1 MKNMVQVCCIAEK
14 IKIQFWRNKSLSG
27 FMKMKLVLFVLII
40 LPFCLQAQQ
49 KNNTNKF
56 TISGFV
62 RDSLSGETLIGAT
75 IAVSGKTKGI
85 SSNQYGFYSLT
96 LEEGDYILAC
106 SFIGFQPKLIA
117 VRLDGNKQLNIELL
131 PKVNL
136 SQEVI
141 VSTKKRDA
149 NVKNAQMGKFT
160 LPIEQIKT
168 IPAFLG
174 EVDLL
179 KTIQLLPGI
188 RNAGEGSAG
197 LYVRG
202 GGPDQNLILLDDAPV
217 YNTGHLFGF
226 FSIFNSDAI
235 KNVSLI
241 KGGMPAQYGGRL
253 SSVLD
258 VAMKEGN
265 NQKFQVDG
273 GVGLIASRLS
283 IQGPIKK
290 DKASFI
296 VSARRT
302 YIDALTKPFVK
313 KTSQFNGSGYYFYD
327 LNAKVNYRFSN
338 KDHLYLSGYFGRDV
352 FDFVNGRQSLNVN
365 IPWGNATGTLRWNH
379 VFNKRLF
386 GNTTAVYNDYN
397 FAFKAAQNNFEVK
410 LASGIRDV
418 SLKQD
423 FDLYPF
429 TGHKVKFGGIYTFHK
444 FTPSVVSG
452 KQDSVVFKP
461 NNAQIKFANE
471 AAVYVQ
477 DDWEI
482 NDKLKINGGLRY
494 SFFQQVGKYKIY
506 KNDANGNHLDSTVF
520 GKGEAVK
527 TYGGFEPRITIRYAL
542 NDETSIKASYTRNL
556 QYIHLVSNAGT
567 TLPTDIWVPSTYKV
581 KPQISDLYAA
591 GLFKNFKDNTYETSL
606 ELYYKDMR
614 NQIEYE
620 EGYTPNTLED
630 TENFFTFGKG
640 WSYGAELFVNKTKGK
655 LTGWVGYTLSWTWRK
670 FGALNFG
677 EKYPAK
683 YDRRN
688 DLSVVASYEV
698 NKKWKVSAVFV
709 YGSGNA
715 ATLPQRFYIIDGILT
730 QEYSR
735 INQYRLPAYHRLD
748 VSAILTPKKNEGRK
762 WKTEW
767 VFSIY
772 NTYSRQNPYFI
783 YFDQEGSSLNGTL
796 KVQAKQ
802 VSLFPIIP
810 AVTWN
815 FKF

>member
-1 MKNMVQVCCIAEK
+1 MK
-14 IKIQFWRNKSLSG
+14 IK
-27 FMKMKLVLFVLII
+27 LFLLLLIMV
-40 LPFCLQAQQ
+40 PFFIKAQ
-49 KNNTNKF
+49 NRF
-56 TISGFV
+56 TISGFIK
-62 RDSLSGETLIGAT
+62 DSLNGETLIGAS
-75 IAVSGKTKGI
+75 IAVQGKTKGI
-85 SSNQYGFYSLT
+85 SSNQYGFYSIT
-96 LEEGDYILAC
+96 LEEGEYI
-106 SFIGFQPKLIA
+106 FISSYIGYQPKILQIK
-117 VRLDGNKQLNIELL
+117 LDGNKQLNFNLL
-131 PKVNL
+131 PKISL

-141 VSTKKRDA
+141 VTSKKRDA

-160 LPIEQIKT
+160 LPIEQIKS

-235 KNVSLI
+235 KNVTLI

-258 VAMKEGN
+258 ISMKEGN
-265 NQKFQVDG
+265 NQKYQIEG
-273 GVGLIASRLS
+273 GIGLIASRLS

-302 YIDALTKPFVK
+302 YIDALTKPFIK
-313 KTSQFNGSGYYFYD
+313 PGSQFYGSGYYFYD
-327 LNAKVNYRFSN
+327 LNAKVNYKFSE
-338 KDHLYLSGYFGRDV
+338 KDRLYLSGYFGRDV
-352 FDFVNGRQSLNVN
+352 FDFANGKQSLKVN

-379 VFNKRLF
+379 VFNKKLF

-397 FAFKAAQNNFEVK
+397 FTFKAAQNNFEIQ

-418 SLKQD
+418 SIKQD

-429 TGHKVKFGGIYTFHK
+429 TGHKIKFGGIFTYHK

-452 KQDSVVFKP
+452 KQDSVVFNP
-461 NNAQIKFANE
+461 NNAQTKFANE
-471 AAVYVQ
+471 AAVYLQ

-482 NDKLKINGGLRY
+482 SDKIKINAGLRY
-494 SFFQQVGKYKIY
+494 SWFQQIGAYKIY
-506 KNDANGNHLDSTVF
+506 TTDANGNRTDSTVF
-520 GKGEAVK
+520 KRGEAVQ
-527 TYGGFEPRITIRYAL
+527 TYGGLEPRLTLRYAL
-542 NDETSIKASYTRNL
+542 NDETSLKASVTRNL

-581 KPQISDLYAA
+581 KPQISFLYAA
-591 GLFKNFKDNTYETSL
+591 GLFKNFKDNTYETSV
-606 ELYYKDMR
+606 EVYYKQMQ
-614 NQIEYE
+614 NQIEYQ
-620 EGYTPNTLED
+620 EGYTPNSLDD
-630 TENFFTFGKG
+630 TENSFAFGKG
-640 WSYGAELFVNKTKGK
+640 WSYGTEFFINKARGK

-670 FGALNFG
+670 FAALNFG

-688 DLSVVASYEV
+688 DLSVVGIYEL
-698 NKKWKVSAVFV
+698 NKKWKLSATFV

-715 ATLPQRFYIIDGILT
+715 TTLPQRFYIVNGILT

-735 INQYRLPAYHRLD
+735 INEYRLPAYHRLD
-748 VSAILTPKKNEGRK
+748 LSAILTPKKNEKRK
-762 WKTEW
+762 WKSEW

-772 NTYSRQNPYFI
+772 NTYSRQNPYFV
-783 YFDQEGSSLNGTL
+783 YFDQNGSALNGTL
-796 KVQAKQ
+796 TIQAKQ

-810 AVTWN
+810 AITWN